1 MVKKVVKTFSCLAV
15 LLMMIVSSLPSDALA
30 AEDDVKFDNK
40 GMPVSEMERY
50 GNMSRSDS
58 EMDKPAKMNDE
69 ILEFETEE
77 EEFEY
82 FQNDLFELI
91 DKWISDLENRKENLD
106 EIDNEKMTSEN
117 LDEQIEVLNGVREEV
132 ESAESLEELEEIR
145 GSIIISPM
153 EENNK
158 LRSENINRS
167 DSGIDVDNKV
177 TQKES
182 EFKNEEGTFES
193 IKKRVFGFIDKLF

>member
-15 LLMMIVSSLPSDALA
+15 LFMMMMSSLPSDALA
-30 AEDDVKFDNK
+30 AEDNVKFDNK

-50 GNMSRSDS
+50 GNISRSDPG
-58 EMDKPAKMNDE
+58 MDKAANINDD
-69 ILEFETEE
+69 IPEFETEE

-91 DKWISDLENRKENLD
+91 DKWIVDLENRKENLD

-117 LDEQIEVLNGVREEV
+117 VEEQIEVLNGVREEV

-145 GSIIISPM
+145 GSIMMSPM
-153 EENNK
+153 DKNDN
-158 LRSENINRS
+158 LRSGNMNQS
-167 DSGIDVDNKV
+167 DSGFDVDNKM
-177 TQKES
+177 TQKGS